1 MHTDNAPQPTWQ
13 ALRHRPRFC
22 GPLGMRN
29 SGSIDMTKF
38 IGVLLGLGLLATPV
52 LLPAAPDPLEA
63 CYQLP
68 DGAPRLACFN
78 REMQRRHSGGANAP
92 ATHSSGTSVTT
103 ASAPDEREAASNAT
117 KPARVQRQRPLR
129 PAERPSVVAARIAR
143 LLPQSHGEYLF
154 ELDNGQTWEQT
165 EYVEHLYLRPQ
176 QSVQIVPGMFGS
188 YFLTTAHG
196 PRVRVRR
203 TR

>member
-1 MHTDNAPQPTWQ
+1 
-13 ALRHRPRFC
+13 
-22 GPLGMRN
+22 
-29 SGSIDMTKF
+29 MTKF
-38 IGVLLGLGLLATPV
+38 IGVLFGLGLLATPV

-63 CYQLP
+63 CYRLP

-78 REMQRRHSGGANAP
+78 REMQRRHSGGAITRAP
-92 ATHSSGTSVTT
+92 GASAATAS
-103 ASAPDEREAASNAT
+103 APERESAPDEREAAGNAT

-129 PAERPSVVAARIAR
+129 PAERPTVVAARIAR
-143 LLPQSHGEYLF
+143 LLPQAHGEYLF

-165 EYVEHLYLRPQ
+165 EYVEHLHLRPQ

>member
-1 MHTDNAPQPTWQ
+1 M
-13 ALRHRPRFC
+13 C
-22 GPLGMRN
+22 N
-29 SGSIDMTKF
+29 SGSIDMTKI
-38 IGVLLGLGLLATPV
+38 IGVLFGLGLLATPV
-52 LLPAAPDPLEA
+52 LLSAAPDPLEA

-78 REMQRRHSGGANAP
+78 REMERRHSGGAIKRAP
-92 ATHSSGTSVTT
+92 GASATP
-103 ASAPDEREAASNAT
+103 ASAPNEREAEGNGT

-129 PAERPSVVAARIAR
+129 PAERPTVVAARIAR
-143 LLPQSHGEYLF
+143 LLPQEHGEYLF
-154 ELDNGQTWEQT
+154 QLDNGQTWEQT

-196 PRVRVRR
+196 PRVRVHRIR
-203 TR
+203 

>member
-1 MHTDNAPQPTWQ
+1 
-13 ALRHRPRFC
+13 
-22 GPLGMRN
+22 MRN
-29 SGSIDMTKF
+29 SGAIDMTKF
-38 IGVLLGLGLLATPV
+38 VGVLFGLGLLATPV

-78 REMQRRHSGGANAP
+78 REMQRRHSGGAITRAP
-92 ATHSSGTSVTT
+92 A
-103 ASAPDEREAASNAT
+103 ASATAASTSDEREAASNAT

-129 PAERPSVVAARIAR
+129 PAEQRPSVVAARIAR
-143 LLPQSHGEYLF
+143 LLPQAHGEYLF

-165 EYVEHLYLRPQ
+165 EYVEHLYLRPH

>member
-1 MHTDNAPQPTWQ
+1 MQQSHHD
-13 ALRHRPRFC
+13 
-22 GPLGMRN
+22 N
-29 SGSIDMTKF
+29 SGSIEMTKL
-38 IGVLLGLGLLATPV
+38 IGVLFGFGLLATPV
-52 LLPAAPDPLEA
+52 LLPAAPDPFEA

-78 REMQRRHSGGANAP
+78 REMQRRHGGGAITRPPGAS
-92 ATHSSGTSVTT
+92 ATT
-103 ASAPDEREAASNAT
+103 ASAPDEREAAGHVS
-117 KPARVQRQRPLR
+117 KPPSVQRQRPLR
-129 PAERPSVVAARIAR
+129 PAERPTVVGARIAR
-143 LLPQSHGEYLF
+143 LLPQAHGEYVF

-196 PRVRVRR
+196 PRVRVQRIR
-203 TR
+203 